1 MSIAEGDWVL
11 LLVEGRE
18 RRKSY
23 VFRAR
28 EKASYSTF
36 AGAVRGSQLV
46 GAAWGSRLELER
58 GIAYLLR
65 PTLYDMMMHVYPR
78 RSQVVYPKDAG
89 YMTSLAGLMPGM
101 RVLEAGAGSGF
112 LTIWIAAHVCPG
124 GFVFTYEVRDDMI
137 EVASANVKAAGLEG
151 CVKIKKGDVRAGVEE
166 GDLDAAFLDMPDP
179 WEALPSVRKAL
190 KPSAPLVVFVPTVNQ
205 VIKLLDA
212 VSRLGGFVVQ
222 EVSEVIKRE
231 WEARADALR
240 PSVRMIGHTG
250 IIVLLRS
257 LAS

>member
-18 RRKSY
+18 RRKTY

-58 GIAYLLR
+58 GTAYLLR

-212 VSRLGGFVVQ
+212 VFRLGGFVVQ

>member
-58 GIAYLLR
+58 GTAYLLR

-166 GDLDAAFLDMPDP
+166 SDLDAAFLDMPDP

-250 IIVLLRS
+250 IIVLLRP

>member
-18 RRKSY
+18 RRKTY

-36 AGAVRGSQLV
+36 AGAFRGSQLV

-78 RSQVVYPKDAG
+78 RSQVVYPKDAS

-137 EVASANVKAAGLEG
+137 EVAFANVKAAGLEG
-151 CVKIKKGDVRAGVEE
+151 CVKIKKGDVRDGVEE
-166 GDLDAAFLDMPDP
+166 RDLDAAFLDMPDP

-190 KPSAPLVVFVPTVNQ
+190 KPSAPLVVFVPTANQ

-212 VSRLGGFVVQ
+212 VSRLGGFAVQ

>member
-166 GDLDAAFLDMPDP
+166 SDLDAAFLDMPDP

-250 IIVLLRS
+250 IIVLLRP

>member
-18 RRKSY
+18 RRKTY

-166 GDLDAAFLDMPDP
+166 SNLDAAFLDMPDP

-240 PSVRMIGHTG
+240 PGVRMIGHTG

>member
-18 RRKSY
+18 RRKTY

-89 YMTSLAGLMPGM
+89 YMTSLAGLTPGM

-166 GDLDAAFLDMPDP
+166 SDLDAAFLDMPDP
-179 WEALPSVRKAL
+179 WEALPSVRKA
-190 KPSAPLVVFVPTVNQ
+190 
-205 VIKLLDA
+205 
-212 VSRLGGFVVQ
+212 
-222 EVSEVIKRE
+222 
-231 WEARADALR
+231 
-240 PSVRMIGHTG
+240 
-250 IIVLLRS
+250 
-257 LAS
+257 

>member
-18 RRKSY
+18 RRKTY

-28 EKASYSTF
+28 ERASYSTF

-166 GDLDAAFLDMPDP
+166 SDLDAAFLDMPDP

-222 EVSEVIKRE
+222 EVSEIIKRE

>member
-1 MSIAEGDWVL
+1 MSIVEGDWVL

-166 GDLDAAFLDMPDP
+166 SDLDAAFLDMPDP

-190 KPSAPLVVFVPTVNQ
+190 KPSAPLVIFVPTVNQ